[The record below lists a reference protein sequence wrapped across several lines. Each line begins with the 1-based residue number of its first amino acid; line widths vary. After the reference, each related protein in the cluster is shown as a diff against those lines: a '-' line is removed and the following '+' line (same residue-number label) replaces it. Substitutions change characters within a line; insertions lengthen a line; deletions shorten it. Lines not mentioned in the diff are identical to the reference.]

1 MDTNS
6 AARREQFLA
15 MASDL
20 MRLQGEPEL
29 IEGRDEAQLCLTLM
43 VDGMHCE
50 VFHFE
55 GAAEVV
61 VHCHFALPA
70 HDRVGALRS
79 ALTFNQ
85 QLLRAHAGTLAMR
98 KGDDDIVYSTN
109 ASMDNTTPEALLQL
123 IQETAR
129 STPPWATQH

>member
-1 MDTNS
+1 MNTDS
-6 AARREQFLA
+6 VARRDQFLA
-15 MASDL
+15 MARDL
-20 MRLQGEPEL
+20 MRLQGEPEV

-55 GAAEVV
+55 GARDVV

-70 HDRVGALRS
+70 HDRLGALRS

-85 QLLRAHAGTLAMR
+85 QLLRTHGGTLAMR
-98 KGDDDIVYSTN
+98 KGDGDIVYSAN
-109 ASMDNTTPEALLQL
+109 ASMDDITPEALLQS
-123 IQETAR
+123 IQDTAR
-129 STPPWATQH
+129 STPPWATEH